1 MSEREIRDITSS
13 ITTRPQDEQE
23 SLGSVI
29 PLVYD
34 QLRRIAHHRLR
45 GQSPGHSLQTTD
57 LVHEAYLRLS
67 NQDELRILSRGQ
79 FFALSALLMRQIL
92 IEYARKRNAAKR
104 NGGQRVTLDSKL
116 PLAQG
121 KEIDFEALDEALRRL
136 AELDT
141 RQAQIVELRF
151 FGGLSIEE
159 SAEVLGISAATVKR
173 DWLTAR
179 VWLHKE
185 LAIDHQGMKRVRV
198 ER

>member
-1 MSEREIRDITSS
+1 MSEGDIRDLSS
-13 ITTRPQDEQE
+13 LTATWRAGDEE
-23 SLGSVI
+23 SLQSLI

-34 QLRRIAHHRLR
+34 QLRKIAHNRLR

-67 NQDELRILSRGQ
+67 KQNELRILSRGQ

-92 IEYARKRNAAKR
+92 IEYARRRNAAKR
-104 NGGQRVTLDSKL
+104 DGGQRITLDSQL
-116 PLAQG
+116 PLAQE
-121 KEIDFEALDEALRRL
+121 KEMDFEALDQALRRL
-136 AELDT
+136 SELDA

-159 SAEVLGISAATVKR
+159 SAEVLGISPATVKR

-179 VWLHKE
+179 VWLYKE
-185 LAIDHQGMKRVRV
+185 LANDDAVTKRARV
-198 ER
+198 EQ